1 MAKVSRKPENED
13 LFDNGLDPV
22 KRVVWLTGDIDLET
36 TVRALKG
43 LSVLDRLSE
52 DPIILMINSEG
63 GDMVQ
68 GFAII
73 DAISHCRSQVIGV
86 VRGNAQSAAFVILQ
100 SCQVRRASKHAVL
113 MTHAGSRTT
122 AFDLEIDMKAD
133 EIILRRMREKD
144 PKWTMNKL
152 QKWQACDKY
161 MFADE
166 AREMGFLD
174 EVY

>member
-1 MAKVSRKPENED
+1 MVKTKKPENDD
-13 LFDNGLDPV
+13 LFDNGLDPI

-36 TVRALKG
+36 TVKCLKG

-52 DPIILMINSEG
+52 EPIILMINSEG

-73 DAISHCRSQVIGV
+73 DAIAHCRSQIMGV

-100 SCQVRRASKHAVL
+100 SCNIRRASKHAVL
-113 MTHAGSRTT
+113 MTHTGSRTND
-122 AFDLEIDMKAD
+122 FDLKVDMNAD
-133 EIILRRMREKD
+133 EIVLKRMREKN
-144 PKWTMNKL
+144 PLMTMNKL

-161 MFADE
+161 MLADE
-166 AREMGFLD
+166 AKELGFLD

>member
-1 MAKVSRKPENED
+1 MARPKKPENED

-22 KRVVWLTGDIDLET
+22 KRVVWLTGDIDLES
-36 TVRALKG
+36 TVKCLKG

-52 DPIILMINSEG
+52 EPIILMINSEG

-73 DAISHCRSQVIGV
+73 DAISHCRSQVMGV

-100 SCQVRRASKHAVL
+100 SCHIRRASKHAVL
-113 MTHAGSRTT
+113 MTHAGTRSTD
-122 AFDLEIDMKAD
+122 FDLKVDMNAD
-133 EIILRRMREKD
+133 EIILKRAREKN
-144 PKWTMNKL
+144 PLMTMNKL

-161 MFADE
+161 MLADE
-166 AREMGFLD
+166 AKQMGFLD